1 MKKLLVPVL
10 AILIALML
18 PVEAFAGK
26 VVALPK
32 DVTKI
37 KVKFDPVDPAAR
49 IDSGRLQE
57 GDTLAISLAEDI
69 KIGGIT
75 IVEAGA
81 KGTAIVKEA
90 VKASRPGKPG
100 KIVISFVD
108 MSPKG
113 SYRSKDGGTIK
124 LADVVSDDGGNRK
137 ILSWL
142 FILGLFIKGGQ
153 GEIDTAR
160 VHTATVSETIFLE
173 SR

>member
-1 MKKLLVPVL
+1 MKAMWIPVL
-10 AILIALML
+10 AI
-18 PVEAFAGK
+18 
-26 VVALPK
+26 VVALLMPVGADAGRISLPK

-37 KVKFDPVDPAAR
+37 IVKFDPEAR
-49 IDSGRLQE
+49 IDSGRLKK
-57 GDTLAISLAEDI
+57 GDSLTIHLAEDV

-75 IVEAGA
+75 VVETGA
-81 KGTAIVKEA
+81 RGTAIVNEA

-108 MSPKG
+108 LSPKG

-124 LADVVSDDGGNRK
+124 LSGVAEDKGGGRK

-153 GEIDTAR
+153 GDIDTAQPYE
-160 VHTATVSETIFLE
+160 ATVGETIILE